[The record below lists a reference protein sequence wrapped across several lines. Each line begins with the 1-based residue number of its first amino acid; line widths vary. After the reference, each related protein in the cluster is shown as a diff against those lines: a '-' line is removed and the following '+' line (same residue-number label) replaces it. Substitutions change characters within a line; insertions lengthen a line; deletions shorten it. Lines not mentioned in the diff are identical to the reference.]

1 MQNQTIEMKKNKWML
16 IAALSVIMVSI
27 STPSSAQL
35 FKTKLQIT
43 VIDGLGNAVNGAD
56 VKLYAG
62 EADYKASKNEVTSG
76 KTDEKGRVKFKP
88 LETQA
93 YFVDVRKGD
102 LKNDGRAVKTSVLK
116 KGKTTR
122 VNIVIE

>member
-1 MQNQTIEMKKNKWML
+1 MKKNTLMMVAVFSVFML
-16 IAALSVIMVSI
+16 TI

-43 VIDGLGNAVNGAD
+43 VIDGLGNVVEGAE
-56 VKLYAG
+56 VKLFAN
-62 EADYKASKNEVTSG
+62 ETDYKSSENVVTSG
-76 KTDEKGRVKFKP
+76 TTDDKGRVKFKP

-93 YFVDVRKGD
+93 YFLDVRKGD
-102 LKNDGRAVKTSVLK
+102 LMNDGRAVKTTVLE